1 MQNNPSS
8 LDETYHSNQSV
19 AAAELTNVSVECS
32 DNMPFE
38 CNEPPEAQEMAQPP
52 EGLVIEEVPENSESV
67 NTEEHSV
74 QASKASNP
82 IEFNL
87 SQSIRDDNRLHQF
100 TDRLNTYS
108 CWPSQIPQHREDMA
122 LAGFYYTGRGGRVRC
137 AFCDLE
143 LAGWT
148 KDVEPFSRH
157 KQLNP
162 RCSFMEEIRYRAR
175 MPTSHM
181 NMTSLID
188 EKVVKEVL
196 EWGFQWIDVERAVA
210 KLLSC
215 RCTDDITASEILKYL
230 FQNETENEIQHVPN
244 MGPCMVCRCEDPNIL
259 FLPCRHICCCQSCGE
274 KCYLCSFCCCR
285 IKGKKKIY
293 IS

>member
-1 MQNNPSS
+1 MSSEDMQNNPSS

-122 LAGFYYTGRGGRVRC
+122 LAGFYYTGRGDRVRS

-175 MPTSHM
+175 M
-181 NMTSLID
+181 
-188 EKVVKEVL
+188 VK
-196 EWGFQWIDVERAVA
+196 
-210 KLLSC
+210 
-215 RCTDDITASEILKYL
+215 
-230 FQNETENEIQHVPN
+230 
-244 MGPCMVCRCEDPNIL
+244 
-259 FLPCRHICCCQSCGE
+259 
-274 KCYLCSFCCCR
+274 
-285 IKGKKKIY
+285 Y
-293 IS
+293 IVFFF